1 MKIEL
6 ESFNVSIVEDGED
19 FIARIRFNRAD
30 DRLIVGDS
38 GTGLMNEVIE
48 VVQAHTNK
56 LTEDLQVIRD
66 VRSGKNL
73 TGGSTAPETLKVGEC
88 EVPEPC
94 REVPEVGQK
103 VWAIHPIN
111 RVEPFTW
118 YNSKACHDALESGFV
133 LLTEEAAEKHY
144 KAFKNLLTKK

>member
-48 VVQAHTNK
+48 VVQDHINK
-56 LTEDLQVIRD
+56 LTEDLQVI
-66 VRSGKNL
+66 
-73 TGGSTAPETLKVGEC
+73 
-88 EVPEPC
+88 
-94 REVPEVGQK
+94 
-103 VWAIHPIN
+103 
-111 RVEPFTW
+111 
-118 YNSKACHDALESGFV
+118 
-133 LLTEEAAEKHY
+133 
-144 KAFKNLLTKK
+144 

>member
-48 VVQAHTNK
+48 VVQAHINK
-56 LTEDLQVIRD
+56 LTEDLQVIRE
-66 VRSGKNL
+66 VRSGKK
-73 TGGSTAPETLKVGEC
+73 STEQF
-88 EVPEPC
+88 
-94 REVPEVGQK
+94 R
-103 VWAIHPIN
+103 N
-111 RVEPFTW
+111 
-118 YNSKACHDALESGFV
+118 
-133 LLTEEAAEKHY
+133 
-144 KAFKNLLTKK
+144 

>member
-48 VVQAHTNK
+48 VVQDHINK
-56 LTEDLQVIRD
+56 LTEDLQVIRE
-66 VRSGKNL
+66 VRSGKK
-73 TGGSTAPETLKVGEC
+73 S
-88 EVPEPC
+88 
-94 REVPEVGQK
+94 
-103 VWAIHPIN
+103 
-111 RVEPFTW
+111 
-118 YNSKACHDALESGFV
+118 
-133 LLTEEAAEKHY
+133 
-144 KAFKNLLTKK
+144 

>member
-48 VVQAHTNK
+48 VVQAHINK
-56 LTEDLQVIRD
+56 LTEDLQVIRE
-66 VRSGKNL
+66 VRSGKK
-73 TGGSTAPETLKVGEC
+73 STEQFRK
-88 EVPEPC
+88 
-94 REVPEVGQK
+94 
-103 VWAIHPIN
+103 
-111 RVEPFTW
+111 
-118 YNSKACHDALESGFV
+118 
-133 LLTEEAAEKHY
+133 
-144 KAFKNLLTKK
+144 

>member
-48 VVQAHTNK
+48 VVQGHINK

-66 VRSGKNL
+66 VRSGKK
-73 TGGSTAPETLKVGEC
+73 STEQFRKG
-88 EVPEPC
+88 
-94 REVPEVGQK
+94 
-103 VWAIHPIN
+103 
-111 RVEPFTW
+111 
-118 YNSKACHDALESGFV
+118 
-133 LLTEEAAEKHY
+133 
-144 KAFKNLLTKK
+144 

>member
-48 VVQAHTNK
+48 VVQAHINK
-56 LTEDLQVIRD
+56 LTEDLQVIRE
-66 VRSGKNL
+66 VRSWKK
-73 TGGSTAPETLKVGEC
+73 STEQF
-88 EVPEPC
+88 
-94 REVPEVGQK
+94 R
-103 VWAIHPIN
+103 N
-111 RVEPFTW
+111 
-118 YNSKACHDALESGFV
+118 
-133 LLTEEAAEKHY
+133 
-144 KAFKNLLTKK
+144 

>member
-48 VVQAHTNK
+48 VVQAHMFA
-56 LTEDLQVIRD
+56 
-66 VRSGKNL
+66 SGVL
-73 TGGSTAPETLKVGEC
+73 VTDASRMCHPGAFGAVEETRKG
-88 EVPEPC
+88 P
-94 REVPEVGQK
+94 
-103 VWAIHPIN
+103 
-111 RVEPFTW
+111 
-118 YNSKACHDALESGFV
+118 
-133 LLTEEAAEKHY
+133 
-144 KAFKNLLTKK
+144 